1 MSAWTSVPGIAT
13 ATRVYLDD
21 QREYTLRVETRTHD
35 HRALCCSAMTAI
47 FGPCARGRIVKR
59 LPVGGAECVAHAA
72 ARNAG
77 KRGAPWGGTCWLY
90 HPEDQVLRTAPCDM
104 VRVSRYVRFDPAL
117 AYPPSPRYSG
127 RFPRGPRRGA
137 IYISRWCV
145 VVGVTRFVRG
155 HQARHNRSK

>member
-1 MSAWTSVPGIAT
+1 MSAWTSVPGIAM

-104 VRVSRYVRFDPAL
+104 VRVSRYVRLSRARSDI
-117 AYPPSPRYSG
+117 PRAT
-127 RFPRGPRRGA
+127 RGPRFARA
-137 IYISRWCV
+137 PPRRYLYIAV
-145 VVGVTRFVRG
+145 VRG
-155 HQARHNRSK
+155 GRSNAVRARTSSSSQSI